1 MAVSA
6 EGDAAVGRGA
16 LADLALSGH
25 RSERVLEQLR
35 QPLEPV
41 PLRAQLE
48 ELLLRLR
55 AEVDM
60 RGYLER
66 ERARRPVR
74 LVDLCLR
81 HGSELAEHRER
92 LVGGLRVRRRVVRV
106 L

>member
-6 EGDAAVGRGA
+6 EGYAAVRGGA
-16 LADLALSGH
+16 LADLALSGQ
-25 RSERVLEQLR
+25 RRERVLEQLR
-35 QPLEPV
+35 QPLEPA

-60 RGYLER
+60 RGDLER

-74 LVDLCLR
+74 LVDLGIC
-81 HGSELAEHRER
+81 HGGELAEHRER
-92 LVGGLRVRRRVVRV
+92 LVGGLRVRRRVVGV